1 MSVAVRSG
9 LPARPTAMAEPTL
22 APRIARLFT
31 DSWRQRGGGREEA
44 EEEDLRGEGTE
55 LIRPVRLC
63 VALGAL
69 LEKVAKTS
77 ELEPE

>member
-1 MSVAVRSG
+1 
-9 LPARPTAMAEPTL
+9 MAETTL
-22 APRIARLFT
+22 ALRIARLFT
-31 DSWRQRGGGREEA
+31 DSWRQRGGGREEEEEEEEA